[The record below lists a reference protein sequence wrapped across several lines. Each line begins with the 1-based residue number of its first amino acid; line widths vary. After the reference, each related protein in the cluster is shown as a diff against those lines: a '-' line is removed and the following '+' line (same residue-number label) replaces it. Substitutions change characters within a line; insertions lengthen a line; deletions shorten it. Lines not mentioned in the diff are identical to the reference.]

1 MGKPF
6 SLDLRCRI
14 CAYISAGNSC
24 RSAGKVFGV
33 SASTAVRYGAER
45 RERGR
50 GRVVSDKCEPVSA
63 RRCRYALCR
72 AKLTPLSQSGGSVQ
86 LEIAS

>member
-6 SLDLRCRI
+6 SLDLRYRI
-14 CAYISAGNSC
+14 CAYVSAGNSC

-45 RERGR
+45 RERGVAVAKPQ
-50 GRVVSDKCEPVSA
+50 GRPA
-63 RRCRYALCR
+63 GQFG
-72 AKLTPLSQSGGSVQ
+72 KL
-86 LEIAS
+86 AA